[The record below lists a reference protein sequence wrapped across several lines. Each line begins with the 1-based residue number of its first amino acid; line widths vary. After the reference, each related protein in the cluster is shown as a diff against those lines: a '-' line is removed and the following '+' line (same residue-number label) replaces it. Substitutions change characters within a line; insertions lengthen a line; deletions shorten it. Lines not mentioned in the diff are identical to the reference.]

1 MKRKANRKVIRPTAK
16 KNSSAAE
23 PSRQAVDRSANL
35 SIGTQA
41 KPTRLFFH
49 RWFATIAANISKSAG
64 SPIVFFAALASI
76 VAWAASGPYF
86 GFSAGWQMIVNAGT
100 AISTFLMVFII
111 QNSQNRDGMA
121 LQIKLDEIIRALHS
135 ANNEIINLETLSH
148 DELEHM
154 QTKFA
159 KIGSTA
165 RRENE

>member
-1 MKRKANRKVIRPTAK
+1 MKRRPNQIKKTGPIAKTKTAPEQ
-16 KNSSAAE
+16 ST
-23 PSRQAVDRSANL
+23 PQVVDNAKNL
-35 SIGTQA
+35 SSTPHA
-41 KPTRLFFH
+41 PPTRHFH
-49 RWFATIAANISKSAG
+49 KWFANVAASISKSAG
-64 SPIVFFAALASI
+64 SPIVFFAALAFI
-76 VAWAASGPYF
+76 VVWAASGPYL

-121 LQIKLDEIIRALHS
+121 LQIKLDEIIRALHG

-148 DELEHM
+148 EELENM

-165 RRENE
+165 RREN